1 MFKNSYL
8 LAMVIFALRLGLA
21 VCQAHAQGA
30 PVPWQPVQMAS
41 SQEFLTAA
49 PLAPGTSTQPS
60 SLQATQP
67 QVTYEPQDGIQYRVT
82 RRLVTQQVPVTV
94 MENRSQTVYKQQ
106 VKSQTINQQKSFCV
120 PVTEYKKVSKLHG
133 RWNPFVKPY
142 RTEKLKPVTVWK
154 QQVVSV
160 PVPTSQL
167 VWVPETKVVQVP
179 VTNYRTVQKE
189 EITRVAIGAA
199 PTKATSVA
207 STIRPIPN
215 GLSATLVALPNYNPA
230 SGVVPSPVGSMS
242 NVASRSGSS
251 QHKKGWQTIEQQPRR
266 Y

>member
-8 LAMVIFALRLGLA
+8 LAMVIFALRLGLTM
-21 VCQAHAQGA
+21 CQAHAQGA

-41 SQEFLTAA
+41 SQESLTAA
-49 PLAPGTSTQPS
+49 PLAPGTSTQAN

-67 QVTYEPQDGIQYRVT
+67 QVIYEPRDGIRYRVT

-94 MENRSQTVYKQQ
+94 MENRSKTVYKQQ
-106 VKSQTINQQKSFCV
+106 VKSQTINQQKTFCV

-160 PVPTSQL
+160 PVSTSQL
-167 VWVPETKVVQVP
+167 VWVPETKIVQVP
-179 VTNYRTVQKE
+179 VTNYQTVEKE
-189 EITRVAIGAA
+189 EITRVAMVAA
-199 PTKATSVA
+199 PTKATSIA

-215 GLSATLVALPNYNPA
+215 GPSATLVALPNYNPA
-230 SGVVPSPVGSMS
+230 SRTATSPMGSME
-242 NVASRSGSS
+242 NVASRSGLS
-251 QHKKGWQTIEQQPRR
+251 QHKKGWQTIEQKPRR